1 MKRRK
6 TAPDQFTRHNRQT
19 LTQAA
24 DGESADHTPDHEN
37 EVDAHRNPPQADP
50 ACLYGIVGE
59 VARAGSDNTEANPYA
74 IAANFIAYLSCAI
87 GRGPYLSIGNTW
99 HHARLF
105 ILHIGRSGRGRKGDA
120 VSLVTRLDRAIRQLN
135 ERAAPQIHRG
145 GLSSREG
152 LVSLI
157 HDGYKQGKQ
166 TVDAIDD
173 KRLWVIESEFANVL
187 QQGRREGNT
196 LSSALRD
203 CWDGVCMKPATKSNR
218 LYASH
223 PHVCLS
229 GAITPSELL
238 GMMNARE
245 LTNGFANRFLM
256 IWAER
261 AKVIPFP
268 MATPQQT
275 IDDLAIRVMKILEFV
290 QAERCSERDHMRV
303 ELTPDAQTI
312 YAQLYCGELN
322 ENSAGERVTAV
333 LERRAPMLL
342 RLAMLF
348 ALCDLQTHA
357 GANHIHAAMAWIR
370 YSAAS
375 VKFVFFS
382 AADEVVLA
390 QANEIAAKI
399 ISFLNVRGKATRR
412 EITID
417 CFNGHQ
423 SKIRIDEALDHLLNA
438 TPPRI
443 QIQIVLRPKDAPG
456 TPTKV
461 YSLTKLESDPASASN
476 HVSGSKLTDVI
487 QCDSGFQES
496 KLKIAQHSSHS
507 SHTQRVSGV
516 RSTF

>member
-1 MKRRK
+1 MSRRNG
-6 TAPDQFTRHNRQT
+6 QERS
-19 LTQAA
+19 QAA
-24 DGESADHTPDHEN
+24 NSEGADHTPDHEN
-37 EVDAHRNPPQADP
+37 EVDTHRNPPQADL
-50 ACLYGIVGE
+50 ACLYGIVGD
-59 VARAGSDNTEANPYA
+59 VAHAGSDSTEANPYA

-87 GRGPYLSIGNTW
+87 GRGPYLPVGNTW

-166 TVDAIDD
+166 SVDAIDD
-173 KRLWVIESEFANVL
+173 KRLWVIESEFANIL

-229 GAITPSELL
+229 GAITPTELL

-261 AKVIPFP
+261 TKVIPFP
-268 MATPQQT
+268 VTTPQQA
-275 IDDLAIRVMKILEFV
+275 IDNLAIRVMKILEFV

-303 ELTPDAQTI
+303 QMTPDAQMI

-342 RLAMLF
+342 RLSMLF
-348 ALCDLQTHA
+348 ALCDLQTHI
-357 GANHIHAAMAWIR
+357 GAKHIHAAMAWIR

-375 VKFVFFS
+375 VKFVFFN
-382 AADEVVLA
+382 ADDEVARSQTNETVMKIVDFLA
-390 QANEIAAKI
+390 A
-399 ISFLNVRGKATRR
+399 RGKATRR

-423 SKIRIDEALDHLLNA
+423 SKAHIDEAIDHLLNT
-438 TPPRI
+438 TPPQI
-443 QIQIVLRPKDAPG
+443 QIQIIERPKDAPG
-456 TPTKV
+456 TATKV
-461 YSLTKLESDPASASN
+461 YSLRKFGSN
-476 HVSGSKLTDVI
+476 LVDISSPVNGSKLTNGI
-487 QCDSGFQES
+487 QYNSGIQES
-496 KLKIAQHSSHS
+496 KTKTTQHSSQS
-507 SHTQRVSGV
+507 SHVQRASEIH
-516 RSTF
+516 STF